1 MLLLHNAK
9 VNVESLAFVPA
20 EIGLIRS
27 SQKITHNRH
36 HPDSSSSRIQ
46 CAKDIHMSSNSN
58 IDIWIAGAFAAFT
71 VDLIVYPLDTIK
83 TRIQSP
89 DYKRIYTNGAEG
101 AVNRALFRGG
111 YQGVGSVIIATLPS
125 SGAFFTTYEGVKS
138 VISDRNPTVNGKA
151 FLPQPL
157 IHAAASG
164 TAELVSCAI
173 LTPAEVIKQNAQM
186 VDNSPGKPRVNAT
199 LQTIR
204 RFQSNPL
211 ALWRGYTALAGRN
224 LPFTALQF
232 PLFERIKVSIKR
244 YRDEKGIR
252 TNTLLEGGLITA
264 VSAGTGGSLAAVV
277 TTPVDVVK
285 TRIMLAAAESAAED
299 QKPGK
304 GAVVDA
310 TGKTVQDAKQTVK
323 DAVKNLTKPPSRKGS
338 MQIAR
343 EIVADAGIKG
353 LFRGGLLRG
362 MWTMLGS
369 GLYLGVYE
377 TGRIYLASRRGESLD
392 GDDVM

>member
-1 MLLLHNAK
+1 
-9 VNVESLAFVPA
+9 
-20 EIGLIRS
+20 
-27 SQKITHNRH
+27 
-36 HPDSSSSRIQ
+36 
-46 CAKDIHMSSNSN
+46 MSGNTNS
-58 IDIWIAGAFAAFT
+58 DIWIAGAFAAFT

-83 TRIQSP
+83 TRLQSP
-89 DYKRIYTNGAEG
+89 DYKRLYTNGPNNAI
-101 AVNRALFRGG
+101 NRAFYRGV
-111 YQGVGSVIIATLPS
+111 YQGIGSVIIATLPS

-138 VISDRNPTVNGKA
+138 QLSERNPIFGSSPL
-151 FLPQPL
+151 LPQPL

-186 VDNSPGKPRVNAT
+186 VDNSRPDRPRVNAT
-199 LQTIR
+199 LQTMR
-204 RFQSNPL
+204 RFKSNPL

-232 PLFERIKVSIKR
+232 PMFERIREGIKQ
-244 YRDEKGIR
+244 YRDDRGIR
-252 TNTLLEGGLITA
+252 TNTVLENGLTTA
-264 VSAGTGGSLAAVV
+264 ISAGTGGSIAAVV

-304 GAVVDA
+304 NGIVDA
-310 TGKTVQDAKQTVK
+310 TGRTARDVKESLTDAIKEV
-323 DAVKNLTKPPSRKGS
+323 AKPASRKGS

-343 EIVADAGIKG
+343 EIMAESGIKG
-353 LFRGGLLRG
+353 LFRGGALRG
-362 MWTMLGS
+362 VWTMLGS

-377 TGRIYLASRRGESLD
+377 SGRIWLSNRRGEKLD
-392 GDDVM
+392 EDDLR

>member
-1 MLLLHNAK
+1 
-9 VNVESLAFVPA
+9 
-20 EIGLIRS
+20 
-27 SQKITHNRH
+27 
-36 HPDSSSSRIQ
+36 
-46 CAKDIHMSSNSN
+46 MSSNSN
-58 IDIWIAGAFAAFT
+58 ADIWIAGAFAAFT

-89 DYKRIYTNGAEG
+89 DYKKLYTNSASN
-101 AVNRALFRGG
+101 ATNRALFRGV

-125 SGAFFTTYEGVKS
+125 SGAFFTTYEGVKATLS
-138 VISDRNPTVNGKA
+138 KSNPTYGSGHLV
-151 FLPQPL
+151 PQPL

-186 VDNSPGKPRVNAT
+186 VDNYSNTGRPRVNAT
-199 LQTIR
+199 LQTVR
-204 RFQSNPL
+204 RFRSNPF

-232 PLFERIKVSIKR
+232 PLFERIKESVRR
-244 YRDEKGIR
+244 YRDERGIR
-252 TNTLLEGGLITA
+252 TNTLLESGLITA
-264 VSAGTGGSLAAVV
+264 FSAGTGGSVSAVV

-285 TRIMLAAAESAAED
+285 TRIMLAAAEGAAED

-304 GAVVDA
+304 AGNGSIVDA
-310 TGKTVQDAKQTVK
+310 TGKTVQQAKASLTE
-323 DAVKNLTKPPSRKGS
+323 AVKNVTKSPSNKSS

-343 EIVADAGIKG
+343 EIVQENGVKG

-362 MWTMLGS
+362 VWTMIGS

-377 TGRIYLASRRGESLD
+377 SGRIWLAINRGEKLNE
-392 GDDVM
+392 DDL

>member
-1 MLLLHNAK
+1 
-9 VNVESLAFVPA
+9 
-20 EIGLIRS
+20 
-27 SQKITHNRH
+27 
-36 HPDSSSSRIQ
+36 
-46 CAKDIHMSSNSN
+46 MSSTSA
-58 IDIWIAGAFAAFT
+58 DIWIAGAFAAFT
-71 VDLIVYPLDTIK
+71 VDLIVYPLDTLK

-89 DYKRIYTNGAEG
+89 DYKRLYTNAANGTT
-101 AVNRALFRGG
+101 NRALFRGV

-138 VISDRNPTVNGKA
+138 TLSNHVPTNNGTPVI
-151 FLPQPL
+151 PQPL

-186 VDNSPGKPRVNAT
+186 VDNSNKDKPRVNAT
-199 LQTIR
+199 LQTMR

-232 PLFERIKVSIKR
+232 PLFERIRESIKR
-244 YRDEKGIR
+244 YRDERGIR
-252 TNTLLEGGLITA
+252 TNTILENGLITA
-264 VSAGTGGSLAAVV
+264 VSAGTGGSISAVV

-285 TRIMLAAAESAAED
+285 TRIMLAAAENAAAD
-299 QKPGK
+299 QNPNKTAK
-304 GAVVDA
+304 DAIVDA
-310 TGKTVQDAKQTVK
+310 TGKTVQEAKASIS
-323 DAVKNLTKPPSRKGS
+323 DAVKNLTKAPSRKGS
-338 MQIAR
+338 MEIAR
-343 EIVADAGIKG
+343 EIVQDQGVKG

-362 MWTMLGS
+362 GWTFLGA

-377 TGRIYLASRRGESLD
+377 SGRNYLASRRGE
-392 GDDVM
+392 DVKENMG